1 MMRLAVALLALALLA
16 APLAA
21 EAQPGGKV
29 HRIGFLGGTAPTPY
43 AHLVEALR
51 QRLHDLGYVEG
62 KNLAIEYRWAEG
74 KYDRLPSLAAELLR
88 LKVDIIVTQGSPA
101 ARAAKDATRTVPI
114 VMAIAGEPV
123 ATGLVA
129 SIARPGGNITGST
142 FFVAELNAKRVELLK
157 EALPHAS
164 RIAVLGN
171 RNNPA
176 MRTVFDATE
185 QVAKSLRMEHQRVE
199 IQGPDELPS
208 AFSEMAKGRTD
219 GIVVIEDGMLVA
231 NARQVADLATRHR
244 VPTIGFREYVDAGGL
259 LAYAVNFPAIWRR
272 GADFIDKIFKGAKPS
287 DLPIEQATKFDFV
300 INLKTAKAL
309 GLMIPQSLF
318 LRADEVIQ

>member
-1 MMRLAVALLALALLA
+1 VDRRAFIAALLAILA

-21 EAQPGGKV
+21 KSQPEKV
-29 HRIGFLGGTAPTPY
+29 HRIGFLGGAAPTPPY
-43 AHLVEALR
+43 AHLMEALR

-62 KNLAIEYRWAEG
+62 KNLAIEYRWADG
-74 KYDRLPSLAAELLR
+74 KYERLPSLAAELLR
-88 LKVDIIVTQGSPA
+88 LKVEIIVTQGAPA
-101 ARAAKDATRTVPI
+101 AKAAKDATRTVPI
-114 VMAIAGEPV
+114 VMVIAGEPV

-142 FFVAELNAKRVELLK
+142 FFFAELNAKRVELLK
-157 EALPHAS
+157 EVLPHAS

-176 MRTVFDATE
+176 MRPVFDATE

-199 IQGPDELPS
+199 IRGPEELPH
-208 AFSEMAKGRTD
+208 AFSEMAKGRID
-219 GIVVIEDGMLVA
+219 GIVVIEDGMLIA
-231 NARQVADLATRHR
+231 NARQVADLATKHR
-244 VPTIGFREYVDAGGL
+244 LPTIGFREYVDAGGL

-272 GADFIDKIFKGAKPS
+272 GGDFIDKILKGAKPN
-287 DLPIEQATKFDFV
+287 DLPIEQPTKFELV

-309 GLMIPQSLF
+309 GLTIPQSVL